1 MGWGEYEALEHQH
14 HHHLHASSAS
24 AEAVAAPR
32 CLTTT
37 LHITFDINFVTHRPS
52 YSEQFQKHLLHNYDP
67 HPNARTD
74 THPSIYT
81 NALYRYISTY
91 TLIGLCSICIYL
103 DAYVHIYILMNVG
116 MYAGICRYIY
126 IHICLNR

>member
-24 AEAVAAPR
+24 AAAVAAPR

-74 THPSIYT
+74 THPSIY
-81 NALYRYISTY
+81 
-91 TLIGLCSICIYL
+91 
-103 DAYVHIYILMNVG
+103 ILMNVG